1 MAGQAILGDTVLK
14 QASASQGG
22 TSTDAIRA
30 GEDPVE
36 AMVAEHTGMV
46 FRIAYSI
53 LRHRDDAEDAVQEC
67 FLRVI
72 KFRKRLA
79 SVRNP
84 KTWLARIAWTT
95 ALDRRATRAVRNEN
109 SYALDDEML
118 EQMPANTIAMD
129 EALAG
134 RELQELLECLVDALP
149 EDMRYPV
156 KLSTVHELNS
166 TEIAEILGIP
176 ENSVRTR
183 LLRARRLLK
192 EKLSARLE
200 VQNHA

>member
-14 QASASQGG
+14 QASASQAG
-22 TSTDAIRA
+22 TSTDAISA

-36 AMVAEHTGMV
+36 ALVAQHAGMV

-79 SVRNP
+79 FVRNS

-95 ALDRRATRAVRNEN
+95 ALDRRAARAACNEN
-109 SYALDDEML
+109 SHALDEEML
-118 EQMPANTIAMD
+118 KQMPANNIATD

-149 EDMRYPV
+149 EELRYPL

-176 ENSVRTR
+176 ESSVRTR

-200 VQNHA
+200 VKNHA

>member
-14 QASASQGG
+14 QASASEAG
-22 TSTDAIRA
+22 TSTDAISA
-30 GEDPVE
+30 GDDPVE
-36 AMVAEHTGMV
+36 AMVAEYAGMV

-79 SVRNP
+79 LVRNP
-84 KTWLARIAWTT
+84 KTWLARIAWTA
-95 ALDRRATRAVRNEN
+95 ALDRRAARATRSANQHP
-109 SYALDDEML
+109 LDEEIL
-118 EQMPANTIAMD
+118 EQMPAKTIAMD
-129 EALAG
+129 EALAD
-134 RELQELLECLVDALP
+134 RELQELLECLIDALP
-149 EDMRYPV
+149 EEIRHPL

-166 TEIAEILGIP
+166 AEIAEILGIP
-176 ENSVRTR
+176 ESSVRTR

-200 VQNHA
+200 VKSHA